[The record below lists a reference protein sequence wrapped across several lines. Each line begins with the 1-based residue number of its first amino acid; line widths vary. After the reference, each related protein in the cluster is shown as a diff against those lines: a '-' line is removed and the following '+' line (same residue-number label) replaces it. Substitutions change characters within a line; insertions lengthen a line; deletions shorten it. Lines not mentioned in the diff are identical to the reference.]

1 MIQELYLKEAINIRK
16 EYISLMKDVEGYKV
30 FSNNM
35 TNFIQNKT
43 DELKSLQEKINLGQE
58 KNVELA
64 KNKVLKVIT
73 DFESEAKKLDVII
86 TKFNGE
92 MEKLKESELSLY
104 RNIKQTYPELTDD
117 TIRKEI
123 YDYLVEN
130 NIK

>member
-16 EYISLMKDVEGYKV
+16 EYISLMKDVEGYKI

-58 KNVELA
+58 KNVELV